1 MAWCCGCPWPA
12 ALRLVLLRQRP
23 LLLDGLSG
31 GTVGTAFKRVQ
42 QDRLASL
49 SQPGT
54 ARGLLTNWASR
65 CRASWTRPAQALHG
79 ADQSLQAHQNALNA
93 EFGCRLACPPGPPL
107 AQARAKLDR
116 MLQNHQRSVGVAQCW
131 RLVQARLLDRFCVV
145 LRSRPGRVFD
155 GAADHIQRWA
165 NATSRVGSELRL
177 RRRLQ
182 QRRDAHQRSRGAEH
196 GLHKTSA
203 ALQAQQQKRQ
213 RLLATQLATRL
224 ATRLATHSAAELAQ
238 PGRLVALGPATA
250 TADTATAPAAG
261 QHAATVP
268 QMHTDAQRRAARQI
282 FPPTVQPTARPTAPA
297 TPPPRAQADPQAAPR
312 LPRQAET
319 AARQRSGVV

>member
-23 LLLDGLSG
+23 LLLDGSPG
-31 GTVGTAFKRVQ
+31 GTVGTALKRVQ

-49 SQPGT
+49 LQPGT

-79 ADQSLQAHQNALNA
+79 ADQSLQARQNALNA

-155 GAADHIQRWA
+155 GAADHIKRRA
-165 NATSRVGSELRL
+165 NATSRVGSELR
-177 RRRLQ
+177 RQ
-182 QRRDAHQRSRGAEH
+182 QRCDAHQRSRGAEH
-196 GLHKTSA
+196 GLYKSSA
-203 ALQAQQQKRQ
+203 ALQAQQQRQ

-282 FPPTVQPTARPTAPA
+282 FPPTVPPTTARPTAPA
-297 TPPPRAQADPQAAPR
+297 TPPPRAQAEPQAAPR